1 MNETLQTIGKLR
13 SIHGGFS
20 SKRIPDGDVQAI
32 LGAAVRAANASARQ
46 SYSMIVLD
54 DKDAM
59 RRVFGYA
66 GDRAIV
72 FCVDFTRL
80 SALSERLG
88 HAKYAVDFFDFLT
101 GAIDTSFAAQTA
113 CVAAR
118 SLGIDSLFTNG
129 LHRTPLDKV
138 YAELGLPERFCFP
151 LIALVLG
158 YPAEDPRFQK
168 GRLSGK
174 GIVHLGRYCA
184 LTEGET
190 DAIVREYDDREAH
203 LGLVNDWKEKGFAHY
218 LDWYFKEWE
227 GPTPT
232 EKIAEL
238 VDRLKKSGF
247 MD

>member
-20 SKRIPDGDVQAI
+20 DKKIPDEDVRAI
-32 LGAAVRAANASARQ
+32 LDAAVRAANASARQ

-54 DKDAM
+54 DKDAQ

-80 SALSERLG
+80 AALSERIG

-101 GAIDTSFAAQTA
+101 GAIDTAFAAQTA

-129 LHRTPLDKV
+129 LHRTPLEKV

-158 YPAEDPRFQK
+158 YPEEEPRFKK
-168 GRLSGK
+168 GRLAGD
-174 GIVHLGRYCA
+174 GIVHRGRYGA
-184 LTEGET
+184 LTESEL
-190 DAIVREYDDREAH
+190 DSLVCEYDDREAH
-203 LGLVNDWKEKGFAHY
+203 LGLAEDWKERGFAHY
-218 LDWYFKEWE
+218 LDWYFTEWE
-227 GPTPT
+227 GPTSP
-232 EKIAEL
+232 EKLAEL
-238 VDRLKKSGF
+238 AARLKKSGF
-247 MD
+247 MA